1 LGTPPGHRPW
11 GAWAGDALWL
21 FLLLQVASGLGSDDD
36 VGFNGPLAPLL
47 SSGWVSWLTAYHA
60 DVGRWVLTG
69 LIALHVLAVLF
80 YTLVKRQGLI
90 QTMWHGLRQWPV
102 DAVASVDTWRRRL
115 GALAILAVIA
125 LGIAF
130 LLQLLPA

>member
-1 LGTPPGHRPW
+1 
-11 GAWAGDALWL
+11 
-21 FLLLQVASGLGSDDD
+21 
-36 VGFNGPLAPLL
+36 
-47 SSGWVSWLTAYHA
+47 
-60 DVGRWVLTG
+60 VLTG

-115 GALAILAVIA
+115 WALLIVCVIA